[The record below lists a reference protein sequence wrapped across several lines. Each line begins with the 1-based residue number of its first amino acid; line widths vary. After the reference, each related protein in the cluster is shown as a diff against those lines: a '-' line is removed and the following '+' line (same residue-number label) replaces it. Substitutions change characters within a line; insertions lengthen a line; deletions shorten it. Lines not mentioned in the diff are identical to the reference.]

1 MTAEPAEIAKT
12 EYQAGQLAFERG
24 NYRQSVQH
32 LENASALVE
41 RNSMLGGEV
50 QIWLV
55 TAYEA
60 VGQRSDAISLCR
72 QLTRHPDMQTRK
84 QGRRLLTILEAP
96 QLRTR
101 PEWVTQIPELSN
113 LSDSNR
119 AVRRG
124 AGSLSQSTVAP
135 PERPKFELE
144 PADLSHV
151 QTSDNRFTWFALCA
165 MLLALGGILWFM

>member
-32 LENASALVE
+32 LEKASALVE

-60 VGQRSDAISLCR
+60 MGQRSDAINLCR
-72 QLTRHPDMQTRK
+72 QLTHHPDVQTRK

-101 PEWVTQIPELSN
+101 PEWVTQIPELGN
-113 LSDSNR
+113 LSDSSGP
-119 AVRRG
+119 VRRG
-124 AGSLSQSTVAP
+124 AGSFSPSTAAP
-135 PERPKFELE
+135 PEPRKFELE
-144 PADLSHV
+144 PADLSQV
-151 QTSDNRFTWFALCA
+151 QTSDNRFTWFALVA
-165 MLLALGGILWFM
+165 MLLVLGGILWFM